1 VLKELAVEESGML
14 KRPIITIQIMSR
26 MLVSFGLQISTAV
39 IEEAKDLKLCPV
51 ERILCEGLVQSCRS
65 PIKAPTMG
73 GRMVG

>member
-26 MLVSFGLQISTAV
+26 MLVSFGLQIAV